1 MSVLKLNNLQIGQS
15 ATATNN
21 FTWYQPTSP
30 DGTLRL
36 GLGNGQATSQDLI
49 TVNSAGNLG
58 LGVTPS
64 AWNSSYKAAQI
75 GTTAALYSPASGN
88 GSSAL
93 LSNSY
98 VDGSGNNIY
107 LTTGYAHA
115 FFQSFTGRQQ
125 FWSADSGTAGTTATF
140 TSILSIRKG
149 YTTVLQG
156 GSEST
161 GTGIAFPATQSAS
174 SDANTLDD
182 YEEGTW
188 TPVVSDG
195 TTDCTMSAL
204 SVGFYVKI
212 GRVVTLT
219 GFADITTGI
228 AGSNPLRI
236 KGLPFTNN
244 SSQGMQTAGCVGY
257 FYNTNIPIGAV
268 PALFVDKN
276 FSHAVITKI
285 GSANN
290 SGVVIASEFGTGD
303 QMAFSITYQT

>member
-64 AWNSSYKAAQI
+64 AWQSSDRLLQV
-75 GTTAALYSPASGN
+75 GGSQLFSSPASGIATSTISN
-88 GSSAL
+88 NLYLNTSGSWT
-93 LSNSY
+93 
-98 VDGSGNNIY
+98 Y
-107 LTTGYAHA
+107 LGTGFGHL
-115 FFQSFTGRQQ
+115 FTQSQTGRQQ
-125 FWSADSGTAGTTATF
+125 FWQADSGTGGSTASLTTIF
-140 TSILSIRKG
+140 SIRKG
-149 YTTVLQG
+149 HTTVLQG

-188 TPVVSDG
+188 TPALKFGGNSAGMSITTNGKYTKIGNVVYWACDF
-195 TTDCTMSAL
+195 AL
-204 SVGFYVKI
+204 SAKGSSS
-212 GRVVTLT
+212 GSAT
-219 GFADITTGI
+219 IT
-228 AGSNPLRI
+228 
-236 KGLPFTNN
+236 GLPFTSVTTYYPPSIVWAYNMNSLTGSVVYRVSNN
-244 SSQGMQTAGCVGY
+244 STTIDIFQYSSTGTNNGVTNTEYNDTSQMRATG
-257 FYNTNIPIGAV
+257 FYYI
-268 PALFVDKN
+268 
-276 FSHAVITKI
+276 S
-285 GSANN
+285 
-290 SGVVIASEFGTGD
+290 
-303 QMAFSITYQT
+303 